1 MINKKKIIYNIYI
14 YYIYNMSNI
23 IKTPADIQKE
33 YRERKKKENPEY
45 LLLQNEKKRL
55 YRQRK
60 KEEKQVNIN
69 KDDNLKKYF
78 EDMKTPKGNKYTD
91 ITIKNYVSKI
101 NKILKLLGKDK
112 FNINYFENPD
122 DVLKTL
128 KESKIKNLKD
138 YMTPIVLL
146 LKQFKKSEDVISKY
160 HGVMSKEKE
169 REDEDRGN
177 NKLNKEDKHKFL
189 SMDEIN
195 FRIDEYDIFNDKG
208 DIIPDK
214 ILNKLIVSFYFKN
227 TENLIPRND
236 LNIIKLI
243 SVNKIKNMNEDF
255 NYISFKDEDPKNI
268 YLNNYKTKAT
278 YGKKKFAIS
287 KYLSDMISIYLEIY
301 KKENGDFLFTND
313 KKEPYEKTA
322 FLRIINKAMMDVLDK
337 PISIDLVR
345 SIVITDYYKT
355 PRSINDKKQFHN
367 NILLHTAKVGEE
379 YNIVE

>member
-1 MINKKKIIYNIYI
+1 
-14 YYIYNMSNI
+14 
-23 IKTPADIQKE
+23 
-33 YRERKKKENPEY
+33 
-45 LLLQNEKKRL
+45 
-55 YRQRK
+55 
-60 KEEKQVNIN
+60 
-69 KDDNLKKYF
+69 
-78 EDMKTPKGNKYTD
+78 
-91 ITIKNYVSKI
+91 
-101 NKILKLLGKDK
+101 
-112 FNINYFENPD
+112 
-122 DVLKTL
+122 
-128 KESKIKNLKD
+128 
-138 YMTPIVLL
+138 
-146 LKQFKKSEDVISKY
+146 
-160 HGVMSKEKE
+160 
-169 REDEDRGN
+169 
-177 NKLNKEDKHKFL
+177 
-189 SMDEIN
+189 
-195 FRIDEYDIFNDKG
+195 
-208 DIIPDK
+208 
-214 ILNKLIVSFYFKN
+214 
-227 TENLIPRND
+227 
-236 LNIIKLI
+236 
-243 SVNKIKNMNEDF
+243 MNEDF

>member
-195 FRIDEYDIFNDKG
+195 FRIDEYDILMIKG
-208 DIIPDK
+208 
-214 ILNKLIVSFYFKN
+214 ILFQ
-227 TENLIPRND
+227 
-236 LNIIKLI
+236 IK
-243 SVNKIKNMNEDF
+243 
-255 NYISFKDEDPKNI
+255 Y
-268 YLNNYKTKAT
+268 
-278 YGKKKFAIS
+278 
-287 KYLSDMISIYLEIY
+287 
-301 KKENGDFLFTND
+301 
-313 KKEPYEKTA
+313 
-322 FLRIINKAMMDVLDK
+322 
-337 PISIDLVR
+337 
-345 SIVITDYYKT
+345 
-355 PRSINDKKQFHN
+355 
-367 NILLHTAKVGEE
+367 
-379 YNIVE
+379 